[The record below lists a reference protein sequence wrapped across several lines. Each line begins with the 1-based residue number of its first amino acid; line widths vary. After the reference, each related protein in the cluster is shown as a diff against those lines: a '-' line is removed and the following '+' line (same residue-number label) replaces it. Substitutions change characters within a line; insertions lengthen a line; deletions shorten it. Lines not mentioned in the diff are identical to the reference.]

1 MIINFI
7 TIFLLFLTFYI
18 LSFYNLLEP
27 FENDKKTIV
36 FSLTCH
42 ESIDCIIDLINNIYK
57 CFEDFNIYI
66 LISTTENIN
75 NQLLKLN
82 LDKNIIIVSV
92 RDNRHSIWANIDLFY
107 QHIKNII
114 YLKNNNIKYDY
125 FWFIASN
132 EFFIKKINSSFLENN
147 IIKNYSKKELSNEEV
162 NNFYDKFFK
171 TNPEWHWYNSL
182 KLDSYT
188 TNVLKENNI
197 ILQNGRHESL
207 VIPSQLA
214 LEIAEF
220 YEKVKIQEKSIYKK
234 YPMEEIFI
242 FSYLTSKYNLD
253 KINTFCLIDDNKHIE
268 DVYNKAIINNSIV
281 SIKPVKRDYNDNLR
295 VKIRNSL

>member
-42 ESIDCIIDLINNIYK
+42 ESIDCIIDLIKNIYK

-147 IIKNYSKKELSNEEV
+147 IIKNYSKKELSNDEV
-162 NNFYDKFFK
+162 NNFYDSFFK

-188 TNVLKENNI
+188 INILKENNI

-207 VIPSQLA
+207 VVPSQLA

-220 YEKVKIQEKSIYKK
+220 YEKVNIQEKSIYKK

-268 DVYNKAIINNSIV
+268 DVYNKALINNSIV